1 MAQLKDIKERINS
14 VAKTKKMTQA
24 MKMVAAAKFKR
35 YSTQALN
42 SRVFMQKVKKNIA
55 QVMEEEKTS
64 IDINSTK
71 PVDSNKQLIIVIAG
85 DRGLCGGFNSNTFKF
100 VQSYIDKSAKQ
111 TELIIYGKKAYQFF
125 KKKDI
130 DIKAFYENIGDFI
143 NTQSVTKIAQELLD
157 LYESKAYSSVVVL
170 YNEFKS
176 AVSTNLISKQ
186 LLPLVWDRQEERDL
200 DSNIL
205 IEPSIEDVLEKLIFM
220 FLTQSMFNAFL
231 ESSAAEQGARM
242 AAMDSATDNAGD
254 MIKELTLV
262 YNRQRQAQITGE
274 LAEIVA
280 GAEALSQ

>member
-170 YNEFKS
+170 YNEFES